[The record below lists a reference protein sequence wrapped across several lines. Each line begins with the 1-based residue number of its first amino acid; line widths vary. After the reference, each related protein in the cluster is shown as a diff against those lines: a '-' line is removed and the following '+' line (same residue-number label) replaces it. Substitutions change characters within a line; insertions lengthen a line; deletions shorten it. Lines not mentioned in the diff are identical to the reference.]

1 MDEIK
6 KSDIIGGIVLFLLWT
21 VMIFLLGALWQLDQD
36 LKQVKKID
44 ITTKII
50 EYRMGDVTL
59 GRDTVNVIKEK
70 PKMKSNSKGG
80 KWQRTCLNCAFAC

>member
-21 VMIFLLGALWQLDQD
+21 VMIFLLGVLWQLDQN

-50 EYRMGDVTL
+50 EYRMG
-59 GRDTVNVIKEK
+59 NVIK
-70 PKMKSNSKGG
+70 
-80 KWQRTCLNCAFAC
+80 L

>member
-1 MDEIK
+1 
-6 KSDIIGGIVLFLLWT
+6 
-21 VMIFLLGALWQLDQD
+21 MIFLLGVLWQLDQN

-50 EYRMGDVTL
+50 EYRMGNVTL

-70 PKMKSNSKGG
+70 PKMKSNSK
-80 KWQRTCLNCAFAC
+80 W

>member
-6 KSDIIGGIVLFLLWT
+6 KSDTIGGIVLFLLWT

-36 LKQVKKID
+36 LKQIKKID

-70 PKMKSNSKGG
+70 PKMKSNE
-80 KWQRTCLNCAFAC
+80 TLEYVD